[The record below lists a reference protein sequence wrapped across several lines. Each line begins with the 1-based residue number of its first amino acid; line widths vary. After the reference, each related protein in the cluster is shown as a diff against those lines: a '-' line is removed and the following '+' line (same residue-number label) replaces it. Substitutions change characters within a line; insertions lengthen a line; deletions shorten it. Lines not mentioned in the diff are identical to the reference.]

1 MADQITNQPKTTKNR
16 IYEIARMVILYGV
29 LGILLFTLFR
39 MAGKKF
45 GWF

>member
-1 MADQITNQPKTTKNR
+1 MADQITNQPKTKKNR
-16 IYEIARMVILYGV
+16 IYEIVRMVFLYGV

-39 MAGKKF
+39 MAIKKF